1 MSEEI
6 QGDFLSYLNQTK
18 ENEYKALYD
27 FFLDTLMFS
36 IKVHCYHLKCGKGF
50 YHTQFNE
57 IYDELRDFGDSLA
70 EICLSYT
77 PMTFDDR
84 QYQLHDDGFDIASA
98 IAKIEE
104 YKQSADAISKNYS
117 QNRAITNLFD
127 DMTQKL
133 TGHIGLIK
141 NFS

>member
-1 MSEEI
+1 MS
-6 QGDFLSYLNQTK
+6 
-18 ENEYKALYD
+18 
-27 FFLDTLMFS
+27 
-36 IKVHCYHLKCGKGF
+36 
-50 YHTQFNE
+50 
-57 IYDELRDFGDSLA
+57 
-70 EICLSYT
+70 
-77 PMTFDDR
+77 FDDR

-127 DMTQKL
+127 DMIQKL